1 MMCEYFGVCG
11 SCTLHD
17 KTYTEQLE
25 YKVNLI
31 KERFELKNID
41 IFTSKKSHFRDRCEF
56 KIFFE
61 NNKISYAMST
71 LEKKGYVQIKECSI
85 VNETIAKMMPLLIKE
100 IEKNVILKKR
110 LFAVEFLSSSSCEL
124 LITLIYHKK
133 IDHIWENEAKEFAKK
148 LNIDLIG
155 RSRGVKKIITKEYI
169 NETLTI
175 LGKRY
180 HYKLY
185 DTGFTQP
192 NSTVNEKM
200 IAWVKDKIG
209 ISSADLLELYCG
221 HGNFTLPLSENF
233 REVLATEISK
243 RSIKTAR
250 ENCQLNNINNIEFIR
265 LSSQELTQ
273 ALNKERE
280 FNRLKDINL
289 DKFSFS
295 TVFVDPPRA
304 GLDKETIEF
313 IKKFEKIIYIS
324 CNPLTLK
331 RDLDI
336 LKLNF
341 EIENFA
347 VFDQFGYTEHIECG
361 VILTKKR
368 QFNERSH

>member
-1 MMCEYFGVCG
+1 MICEYFGVCG
-11 SCTLHD
+11 SCTLYD
-17 KTYTEQLE
+17 KTYQKQIE
-25 YKVNLI
+25 YKVKLI
-31 KERFELKNID
+31 KEKFEIENID
-41 IFTSKKSHFRDRCEF
+41 IFTSKESHFRDRCEF

-85 VNETIAKMMPLLIKE
+85 VSKTIAKMMPILLKE
-100 IEKNVILKKR
+100 IEKNEILKKR
-110 LFAVEFLSSSSCEL
+110 LFAIEFLSSNSCEL

-133 IDHIWENEAKEFAKK
+133 IDDIWESKANELAKK
-148 LNIDLIG
+148 LNINLIG
-155 RSRGVKKIITKEYI
+155 RSRGVKKIIIKEYI
-169 NETLTI
+169 SETLTI
-175 LGKRY
+175 LGKQY

-192 NSTVNEKM
+192 NSGVNEKM
-200 IAWVKDKIG
+200 IGWVKDKIG
-209 ISSADLLELYCG
+209 TSKSDLLELYCG

-250 ENCQLNNINNIEFIR
+250 ENCKLNNINNIEFIR
-265 LSSQELTQ
+265 LSSQELIQ

-304 GLDKETIEF
+304 GLDEQTIEF

-331 RDLDI
+331 KDLDI
-336 LKLNF
+336 LKLDF

-347 VFDQFGYTEHIECG
+347 LFDQFGYTKHIECG
-361 VILTKKR
+361 VILT
-368 QFNERSH
+368 NHTSI